1 VSAAVTSPRERT
13 HQKEHAVAPAFEKRF
28 DPQTWQTALEA
39 AARTSEKEPALQSV
53 HNDSEAAACW
63 LPYLPTGQSKHRS
76 AGAKT
81 TSVCQHQYTIY
92 RRKRFVREQ
101 RPHPCVSAKYRC
113 DKNRRNTDDRTDRGI
128 LRHRHFHI
136 SLPDKAYRQWMLA
149 SSICIRVRACIFG
162 WQNIDIHGINAL
174 HLQTASKFRRR
185 R

>member
-76 AGAKT
+76 
-81 TSVCQHQYTIY
+81 
-92 RRKRFVREQ
+92 VREP
-101 RPHPCVSAKYRC
+101 RPHPCVSTKYR
-113 DKNRRNTDDRTDRGI
+113 D
-128 LRHRHFHI
+128 H
-136 SLPDKAYRQWMLA
+136 
-149 SSICIRVRACIFG
+149 IRVSAPSTDATKTGETRTTGLTGGFCAIDTSIFPFRTKHTGSGCWRAVFAY
-162 WQNIDIHGINAL
+162 AL
-174 HLQTASKFRRR
+174 ERVYLDGKISAFME
-185 R
+185 

>member
-76 AGAKT
+76 
-81 TSVCQHQYTIY
+81 
-92 RRKRFVREQ
+92 VREP
-101 RPHPCVSAKYRC
+101 RPHPCVSTKYRC
-113 DKNRRNTDDRTDRGI
+113 DKNKRSTDDRTDRGI

-174 HLQTASKFRRR
+174 HLQTASKFRWHR
-185 R
+185 